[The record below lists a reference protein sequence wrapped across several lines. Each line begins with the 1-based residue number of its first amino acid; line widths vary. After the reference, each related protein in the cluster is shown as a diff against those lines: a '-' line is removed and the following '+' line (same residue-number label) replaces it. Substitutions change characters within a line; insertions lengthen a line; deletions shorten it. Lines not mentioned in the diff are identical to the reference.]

1 MRPSIIYYALLS
13 LLMIA
18 AVVSKSAVSD
28 LGDHNHDDF
37 IKKNPKAII
46 MFYDPKCPY
55 CKKML
60 PEFNK
65 AAEIIQ
71 DRNLDVKFGSVNLKQ
86 NPKLGDRRGIQYAP
100 TVFYH
105 EDHSESG
112 IMIAEHTAVE
122 IVNYLQRR
130 FGIYS
135 TLLKT
140 LDETVKFAQL
150 SDATGLY
157 LGDESDPEF
166 VIYRNFLEGYHHLHV
181 SFGHIFNPK
190 LVKELELS
198 SDIKFTI
205 FKKWDQNNADFKQAF
220 TSANLKDFINHESHP
235 NVHPVS
241 HKIMREFMEKKVP
254 FFVLFKKEEHTR
266 SERAE
271 VAFEEAASTLKGTI
285 SFVVAGN
292 KEEEDRHLAE
302 MCGVPDNTYP
312 QVDFSFSIFF
322 LFLNKTN
329 NTFIVMF
336 FVMSIKYFNYEK
348 KT

>member
-1 MRPSIIYYALLS
+1 MRSALLTLALLS
-13 LLMIA
+13 ISFMLCTS
-18 AVVSKSAVSD
+18 SKSPVTD

-37 IKKNPKAII
+37 IKKNSKVII

-65 AAEIIQ
+65 AADILQE
-71 DRNLDVKFGSVNLKQ
+71 RNLDVKFGSVNLKQ

-105 EDHSESG
+105 EDNSESG

-130 FGIYS
+130 FAIYS
-135 TLLKT
+135 TLLST

-166 VIYRNFLEGYHHLHV
+166 TIYRNFLEGYHHLHV

-198 SDIKFTI
+198 SDIKFTL

-220 TSANLKDFINHESHP
+220 TSNNLKEFINQESHP

-241 HKIMREFMEKKVP
+241 HKIMRQFMEKKTP
-254 FFVLFKKEEHTR
+254 FFVLFKKEEHSR

-271 VAFEEAASTLKGTI
+271 VAFEEAATALKGTI

-302 MCGVPDNTYP
+302 MCGVPDNSYP
-312 QVDFSFSIFF
+312 QV
-322 LFLNKTN
+322 
-329 NTFIVMF
+329 
-336 FVMSIKYFNYEK
+336 
-348 KT
+348 